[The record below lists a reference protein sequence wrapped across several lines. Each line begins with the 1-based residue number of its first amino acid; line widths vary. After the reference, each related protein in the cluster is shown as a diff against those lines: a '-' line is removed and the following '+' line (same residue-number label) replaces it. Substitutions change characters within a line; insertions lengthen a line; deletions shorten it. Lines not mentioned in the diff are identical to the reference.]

1 MAELGT
7 ALALILIIEG
17 ALYALFPEAMKRMM
31 RMVLEQSPDSMRT
44 AGLAAAIAGV
54 GLLWLIRG

>member
-7 ALALILIIEG
+7 ALGLILIIEG

-31 RMVLEQSPDSMRT
+31 RMVLEQSPDAMRT

>member
-1 MAELGT
+1 MAELAT
-7 ALALILIIEG
+7 VLALILIIEG

-31 RMVLEQSPDSMRT
+31 RMMLEQSPDAMRT

-54 GLLWLIRG
+54 GLMWLIKG

>member
-7 ALALILIIEG
+7 VLALILIIEG

-31 RMVLEQSPDSMRT
+31 RMMLEQSPDTMRT

-54 GLLWLIRG
+54 GLMWLIRG

>member
-17 ALYALFPEAMKRMM
+17 ALYALFPDGMKRMM
-31 RMVLEQSPDSMRT
+31 RMVLEQSPDAMRT
-44 AGLAAAIAGV
+44 AGLESAP
-54 GLLWLIRG
+54 